1 MLKKTICTVAA
12 ALTLTGCMSDRE
24 YQLRKHQLQNQAA
37 HPPTYELFTVSGPF
51 KLELAEGGA
60 AKVAVPNQPF
70 QAIPLPDGAAT
81 QAGVAKFLGGA
92 AAATVLGWK
101 ALDGA
106 GSTSVMKNSN
116 NTTTTTTNG
125 GCY

>member
-1 MLKKTICTVAA
+1 MFRKAIAAAIVAA
-12 ALTLTGCMSDRE
+12 MLTGCMSDRE
-24 YQLRKHQLQNQAA
+24 YQLRKRQLEAQAA
-37 HPPTYELFTVSGPF
+37 YPPTYELFTVSGPF
-51 KLELAEGGA
+51 KLELAENGT

-70 QAIPLPDGAAT
+70 QAIPIPDGAAT
-81 QAGVAKFLGGA
+81 QAGVARFLGGA

-101 ALDGA
+101 AFDGA
-106 GSTSVMKNSN
+106 GGTSVMKNSH

>member
-1 MLKKTICTVAA
+1 MFRKAITAAIVAA
-12 ALTLTGCMSDRE
+12 TLTGCMSDRE
-24 YQLRKHQLQNQAA
+24 YQLRKRQLEAQAA
-37 HPPTYELFTVSGPF
+37 YPPTYELFTVSGPF
-51 KLELAEGGA
+51 KLELAENGT

-70 QAIPLPDGAAT
+70 QAIPIPDGAAT

>member
-1 MLKKTICTVAA
+1 M
-12 ALTLTGCMSDRE
+12 LTGCMSDRE
-24 YQLRKHQLQNQAA
+24 YQLRKRQLQNQAA
-37 HPPTYELFTVSGPF
+37 YPPTYELFTVSGPF

-70 QAIPLPDGAAT
+70 QAIPIPDGAAT

-92 AAATVLGWK
+92 AAATILGWK

>member
-1 MLKKTICTVAA
+1 MFGKTLLSAALAA
-12 ALTLTGCMSDRE
+12 AMLTGCMSDRE
-24 YQLRKHQLQNQAA
+24 YQLRKRQLQNQAA
-37 HPPTYELFTVSGPF
+37 YPPTYELFTVSGPF

-70 QAIPLPDGAAT
+70 QAIPIPDGA
-81 QAGVAKFLGGA
+81 GG
-92 AAATVLGWK
+92 
-101 ALDGA
+101 
-106 GSTSVMKNSN
+106 TSVMKNSH